1 MASRRASARTRYSS
15 PVHWGM
21 TIVMSMRHAALRAAV
36 FAVLAT
42 LSVFP
47 AAAQVPASTP
57 TAAPPAQVVPAA
69 LPVQSPTD
77 ALAQDAAEY
86 ARQNAVPLDEAIF
99 RLRAQQETVATT
111 DRLAL
116 LYQDRLAGI
125 AIEHHPEYRIVVL
138 LTGDQPVADE
148 AVVAAGRTIGI
159 TFHTGAPATRDRIL
173 AAIGKHQAEIRAAL
187 PHPPGMGVDPRT
199 GELVVMLNDA
209 DFRAIDPVAM
219 TEKLSRLAGVPVRL
233 RLLGRDANAAMDVGG
248 GSRVVGV
255 NPADGRRYAC
265 TTGYVVTD
273 GARTGVVTSAHCPD
287 TLSYVDPARHETPL
301 EFIGQWGWGFQD
313 VQVNVSNEALRP
325 LFYAD
330 TAKTE
335 ARPVTTWRNR
345 TSTRA
350 GDVVCH
356 RGETTGYSCSQ
367 VELVDYAPAGDLC
380 GGACLPTWVVVNGPT
395 CRGGDSGA
403 PVFSGTVAFGIVKG
417 ASYRPD
423 GSCILYYYMSTD
435 YLPPGWSLLHGD
447 GAGRSLK

>member
-1 MASRRASARTRYSS
+1 MI
-15 PVHWGM
+15 
-21 TIVMSMRHAALRAAV
+21 IVMSMRHAALRAAV

-69 LPVQSPTD
+69 LPVQTPAD

-86 ARQNAVPLDEAIF
+86 ARQNAVPLDEALF

-116 LYQDRLAGI
+116 LYKDRLAGI
-125 AIEHHPEYRIVVL
+125 SIEHHPEYRIVVL

-148 AVVAAGRTIGI
+148 AVVAAGRTIAI
-159 TFHTGAPATRDRIL
+159 TFHTGAPATRDGIL

-209 DFRAIDPVAM
+209 DVRAIDPVAM
-219 TEKLSRLAGVPVRL
+219 KEKLSRLAGVPVRL
-233 RLLGRDANAAMDVGG
+233 RVLGRDTNAAMDVGG

-313 VQVNVSNEALRP
+313 VQVHVSHEALRP

-345 TSTRA
+345 SSTRA

-367 VELVDYAPAGDLC
+367 VELVDFAPAGDLC
-380 GGACLPTWVVVNGPT
+380 GGACLPTWVAANGPT

-417 ASYRPD
+417 ASYRAD
-423 GSCILYYYMSTD
+423 GSCAFYYYMSTD
-435 YLPPGWSLLHGD
+435 YLPPGWSLMHGD